1 MSLTQITSPY
11 QFSGR
16 KLLRICGQA
25 AAAGLLLGI
34 IGPFGTFESMD
45 SIERFSFW
53 GGAIALGMLIHTPLF
68 YGAANLGSIYHWPA
82 WAWVTGSAIIAA
94 LPMTFV
100 VNGIATTLF
109 PGGSIDNVVGLYPL
123 VLAISLPMQWIAYF
137 IANLDTRS
145 APIAAPEVDVATSA
159 LVPPAEAF
167 VAIAETPPHAAAFLS
182 KLPPRIGKD
191 ILCLEME
198 DHYLRV
204 HTKLGDAMI
213 HLRMSDAVGELD
225 GIDGMLVHRSWWVA
239 RDAVT
244 GWQRDGKTL
253 LLQLSNGK
261 SVPVAR
267 DRQPLVRAAGWLE

>member
-25 AAAGLLLGI
+25 LAAGLLLGI

-68 YGAANLGSIYHWPA
+68 YGAANLGRSYHWPA
-82 WAWVTGSAIIAA
+82 WAWVTGSAVIAA

-109 PGGSIDNVVGLYPL
+109 PGGAIDNVVGLYPL
-123 VLAISLPMQWIAYF
+123 VAAISLPMQWVAFF
-137 IANLDTRS
+137 IANLDTH
-145 APIAAPEVDVATSA
+145 AAPPITAKVNMSA
-159 LVPPAEAF
+159 QSPVVIKEAGSP
-167 VAIAETPPHAAAFLS
+167 IETPLPAIAFLS

-191 ILCLEME
+191 LLCLEME

-213 HLRMSDAVGELD
+213 HLRMGDAVGELD
-225 GIDGMLVHRSWWVA
+225 GIDGMLVHRSCGVA
-239 RDAVT
+239 AR
-244 GWQRDGKTL
+244 WQD
-253 LLQLSNGK
+253 
-261 SVPVAR
+261 VVASIVE
-267 DRQPLVRAAGWLE
+267 RQISPRRP